1 LRNNNEL
8 GTHYKMATEVNQ
20 NFFAWSQEETS
31 VQDLSQVISLS
42 SFILLPR
49 TMYSQAIYLK

>member
-1 LRNNNEL
+1 
-8 GTHYKMATEVNQ
+8 MATEVNQ

-49 TMYSQAIYLK
+49 TMYSQAIYLKW